1 MSRGLATLIGG
12 VILDIGRNIFATPLM
27 SYSLVFVIQAV
38 GMIVAIAFL
47 DRVDV
52 KEFKDNTQQAL
63 STVMEGDL
71 DG

>member
-1 MSRGLATLIGG
+1 MILAV
-12 VILDIGRNIFATPLM
+12 VI
-27 SYSLVFVIQAV
+27 
-38 GMIVAIAFL
+38 L

-52 KEFKDNTQQAL
+52 KEFKENTNNAL